1 MLKIN
6 LFGKELECQ
15 KAKYQDNN
23 RLAVILVD
31 PKTKELYTFITIN
44 LPDALLFG
52 ELVDIENNYESFID
66 HQPGKNYQQFIQ
78 ELINTNIVDDEVVSE
93 GHSGFNHYIALRFKD
108 ECVNQMDESCWYA

>member
-31 PKTKELYTFITIN
+31 PKTKELYTFITVN

-52 ELVDIENNYESFID
+52 ELVDIENNYEAMKHLLIINLVKSINNLF
-66 HQPGKNYQQFIQ
+66 KN
-78 ELINTNIVDDEVVSE
+78 
-93 GHSGFNHYIALRFKD
+93 
-108 ECVNQMDESCWYA
+108 